1 MRMEGTGNLFGEE
14 GWRITFDE
22 KGLDEVDGVG
32 MEVIRVAVDSLPLDN
47 QREGEGVLNVS

>member
-32 MEVIRVAVDSLPLDN
+32 MEIIRVPADLPPLDD
-47 QREGEGVLNVS
+47 QREGRGWNI